1 MPKRSGGNRRGSH
14 RGRGRGGQH
23 RGGRGRGGGGHGRNR
38 HLIPSSYGF
47 VYEPGKHNTFS
58 DDDYEDDFPV
68 FAQFGAV
75 DDPNDDGTFVG
86 VNGRQGS
93 LMVLYRFLQE
103 T

>member
-1 MPKRSGGNRRGSH
+1 MPKRSGGNRRGSY
-14 RGRGRGGQH
+14 RGRGRGGH
-23 RGGRGRGGGGHGRNR
+23 NRGSRGRGGGGHGRNR

-75 DDPNDDGTFVG
+75 DDPNDDGI
-86 VNGRQGS
+86 
-93 LMVLYRFLQE
+93 LL
-103 T
+103 